1 MRADGHDRARGLRES
16 WRLVAAPQTL
26 FVRLVADRG
35 EEGGRKAFFRL
46 AETEPESARST
57 AWVLKGEG
65 HGGRLVSVHKYDDIA
80 ALYKKRVGAKAEK
93 LHYPCT
99 YRARSHRESP
109 SCTRPQR
116 PIQ

>member
-1 MRADGHDRARGLRES
+1 MFSSHCPCSNNSTASRSVSGPGPRPPRADEDGC
-16 WRLVAAPQTL
+16 
-26 FVRLVADRG
+26 
-35 EEGGRKAFFRL
+35 KAFFRL

-99 YRARSHRESP
+99 FD
-109 SCTRPQR
+109 
-116 PIQ
+116 